1 MPDLLDIVV
10 ILECIN
16 QLLHLENLIGIGENI
31 LYLFRYEEDGKPL
44 SRITREQFEEFY
56 TRLSTMNEEQMEE
69 HFGVNREYA
78 SLLMPCAVIY
88 KKFLEKFFSLF
99 PVTM

>member
-88 KKFLEKFFSLF
+88 KKFLSLIHI
-99 PVTM
+99 